1 MNKINIFYKVF
12 FILSKILSFL
22 VDPFLWICI
31 IFILGI
37 IIKKVYRRKY
47 FIFLGF
53 ILLVFFSNGFIYG
66 LIIKKWNVEF
76 DINNKQYDYG
86 ILMGG
91 MISLNS
97 TSENIQ
103 FLKNNDRLLN
113 TIELYKNGTIKKI
126 LITGASGSMTS
137 EMKEAYILKSFLQN
151 IGIPSKKVL
160 IEEKSKNTYENAIFC
175 QRIINNLHP
184 KNDVNCLAITSDY
197 HMRRTIAC
205 FNKTNI
211 KIDPFV
217 KKPSITH
224 FDVEGIII
232 PQSHILFN
240 WKILFHEIFGYYVYK
255 LMGYT

>member
-1 MNKINIFYKVF
+1 MF

-31 IFILGI
+31 LFILSIIIRKTYRRKSFFILG
-37 IIKKVYRRKY
+37 
-47 FIFLGF
+47 FIFL
-53 ILLVFFSNGFIYG
+53 IIFSNGFLYG
-66 LIIKKWNVEF
+66 LFNDKWNVEF
-76 DINNKQYDYG
+76 ELKDNQYDYG

-97 TSENIQ
+97 TYENIQ

-113 TIELYKNGTIKKI
+113 TIELYKDGTIKKI

-137 EMKEAYILKSFLQN
+137 DMKEAYILKGFLQK
-151 IGIPSKKVL
+151 IGIPSKKIL
-160 IEEKSKNTYENAIFC
+160 IEEKSKNTYENAIYC
-175 QRIINNLHP
+175 QQIINNLHP
-184 KNDVNCLAITSDY
+184 KKNVKCLAITSDY

-211 KIDPFV
+211 NIDPYA
-217 KKPSITH
+217 KKPSKKH
-224 FDVEGIII
+224 FDLEGIII

-240 WKILFHEIFGYYVYK
+240 WKVIFHEIVGYYTYK
-255 LMGYT
+255 IMGYA